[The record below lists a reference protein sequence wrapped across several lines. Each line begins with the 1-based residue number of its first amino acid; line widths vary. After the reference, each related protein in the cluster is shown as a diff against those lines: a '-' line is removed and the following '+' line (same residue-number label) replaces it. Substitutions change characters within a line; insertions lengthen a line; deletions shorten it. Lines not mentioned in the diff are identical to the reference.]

1 MDKLK
6 AFLIID
12 GVIIG
17 LAFLAFFY
25 FYNRKN
31 RESFFRDDLW
41 NREENTLWSFRP
53 RKKMKTLNH
62 ADEEKI
68 DKKILL
74 EGPHE
79 QQPKYNFKIPNF
91 LGAPHEIL
99 GVSAHASEEEINLA
113 FRHWIKRYHPD
124 RVSHLG
130 KQYIDQARRRAEQLN
145 SARAALMK
153 KKEK

>member
-1 MDKLK
+1 
-6 AFLIID
+6 
-12 GVIIG
+12 
-17 LAFLAFFY
+17 
-25 FYNRKN
+25 
-31 RESFFRDDLW
+31 
-41 NREENTLWSFRP
+41 
-53 RKKMKTLNH
+53 
-62 ADEEKI
+62 
-68 DKKILL
+68 
-74 EGPHE
+74 
-79 QQPKYNFKIPNF
+79 
-91 LGAPHEIL
+91 L